1 MATCDNGKITSN
13 CDKCPRWHDKH
24 DGDGGKCDAVFIT
37 ECPYFREEIMKR
49 VKRGQKRGE

>member
-13 CDKCPRWHDKH
+13 CDNCPYWHDKH
-24 DGDGGKCDAVFIT
+24 DGDWGKCDAVFIT

-49 VKRGQKRGE
+49 SQRR